1 MCPMLPVSLG
11 CPFLIAPSVFSI
23 VYLLPPLACWVI
35 ETKNNVLDTTL
46 CDKVCQWLAT
56 GRWFSPGTPDT
67 STNNTDRH
75 DKTEILLKVALNTIA
90 LTITPRKAHTFLAVL
105 LRPFGFL
112 APKKIW
118 IIWFLSFRLWAWLMK
133 VISEMGSVH

>member
-1 MCPMLPVSLG
+1 MSPVSLD

-75 DKTEILLKVALNTIA
+75 DKTEILLKVALNTIT
-90 LTITPRKAHTFLAVL
+90 LTITPRIIHEGPYVFGCSIKALWFSCSQKDL
-105 LRPFGFL
+105 
-112 APKKIW
+112 K
-118 IIWFLSFRLWAWLMK
+118 IWFLSFRLWAWL
-133 VISEMGSVH
+133 ISEMGRVH